1 MTPVPLTV
9 IVTTFNHEAFVAQ
22 ALDSVLAQETDV
34 PFQVVV
40 IDDASTDAT
49 PDIVRGL
56 RDRHPERVR
65 LAFNQVNE
73 NSNRRFR
80 DEWERCGSE
89 YVAVLDGDDYWT
101 STAKLA
107 RLVAVLEERP
117 ECAICFHDV
126 EVVPDDPE
134 HLAWLNN
141 GPDWN
146 RPLGIDDL
154 WTTNFI
160 AGCSPVL
167 RRSLLPRLPSWYDD
181 LPMGDWPLYLLCAD
195 RGSIAFVDEVMGVYR
210 LHAGGLW
217 TGRAEEDRLLQM
229 AGFMENMGRHMPHHA
244 AAAGFQAARWRRAL
258 AVEHR
263 QAPLRSP
270 ELRRWL
276 VAGPPSGPLEERLAA
291 FVARHAG
298 PGARV
303 IRVQREPRRSWTA
316 AEPLR
321 LPPAPP
327 RFAGWPVADGPAGSA
342 VLPWLSADRVYELSL
357 HTPGSTAPPLAR
369 ATTVGEPVGEGVD
382 GRPAPAAAED
392 PRPGEPFVRVEPVVV
407 KCRRGAG
414 AARVTWSTGDGSPGQ
429 LWLAFYP
436 VTAGV
441 PEPGEPSIAA
451 LEALREA
458 GAEYLLVPEAGA
470 WWLKRDPRLRRRLRF
485 RYRLV
490 ADERGLARLYD
501 VREPRAR
508 ARILSRSR

>member
-1 MTPVPLTV
+1 MTPVRLTV
-9 IVTTFNHEAFVAQ
+9 IVTTFNHEAFAAQ
-22 ALDSVLAQETDV
+22 ALQSVLAQETAV

-49 PDIVRGL
+49 RDIVRGL
-56 RDRHPERVR
+56 RDRHPERVH
-65 LAFNQVNE
+65 LAFNDVNE

-80 DEWERCGSE
+80 EEWERCGSE
-89 YVAVLDGDDYWT
+89 YVATLDGDDYWT
-101 STAKLA
+101 STDKLA
-107 RLVAVLEERP
+107 RLVTVLDERP

-134 HLAWLNN
+134 HLAWVNN

-154 WTTNFI
+154 WATNFI

-167 RRSLLPRLPSWYDD
+167 RRSLLPRLPRWYDD
-181 LPMGDWPLYLLCAD
+181 LPIGDWPLYLLSAE
-195 RGSIAFVDEVMGVYR
+195 RGSIVFVDEVMGVYR
-210 LHAGGLW
+210 LHAGGVW
-217 TGRAEEDRLLQM
+217 TGRAEEERLRLM
-229 AGFMENMGRHMPHHA
+229 VALMEEMGRHMPRHA
-244 AAAGFQAARWRRAL
+244 AAAAFQAARWRRAL
-258 AVEHR
+258 AVERHH
-263 QAPLRSP
+263 APLRSP

-276 VAGPPSGPLEERLAA
+276 VAGRPAGRLEEGLDA

-298 PGARV
+298 PDASV

-316 AEPLR
+316 AAPLR
-321 LPPAPP
+321 LPPAPA
-327 RFAGWPVADGPAGSA
+327 RFAGWPVAEGPAGSA

-357 HTPGSTAPPLAR
+357 HVPGSRAAPLAR
-369 ATTVGEPVGEGVD
+369 ATAVGEPVGEVED
-382 GRPAPAAAED
+382 RPAPIAGED
-392 PRPGEPFVRVEPVVV
+392 PRAGEPFVRLEPVVV
-407 KCRRGAG
+407 RCRRGAG

-441 PEPGEPSIAA
+441 TEPGGPSIAA

-470 WWLKRDPRLRRRLRF
+470 WWLQRDRRLRRHLRL

-490 ADERGLARLYD
+490 GDEPGLGRLYD
-501 VREPRAR
+501 VREPRTR
-508 ARILSRSR
+508 ARILSRLR

>member
-1 MTPVPLTV
+1 MTPVRLTV
-9 IVTTFNHEAFVAQ
+9 LVTTFNHEAFIAQ
-22 ALDSVLAQETDV
+22 ALESVLAQETAV

-49 PDIVRGL
+49 PGIVRGL
-56 RDRHPERVR
+56 GDRHPDRVR
-65 LAFNQVNE
+65 LAFNEVNE

-80 DEWERCGSE
+80 EEWERCGSE
-89 YVAVLDGDDYWT
+89 YVALLDGDDYWT
-101 STAKLA
+101 SPAKLQ
-107 RLVAVLEERP
+107 RLVDVLEERP
-117 ECAICFHDV
+117 ECSICFHNA
-126 EVVPDDPE
+126 EVVPDDPDQ
-134 HLAWLNN
+134 LAWLNN
-141 GPDWN
+141 GSDWD

-154 WTTNFI
+154 WATNFI

-167 RRSLLPRLPSWYDD
+167 RRSLLPRLPGWFDD
-181 LPMGDWPLYLLCAD
+181 APVGDWPLYLLCAD
-195 RGSIAFVDEVMGVYR
+195 RGSVVFVDEVMGVYR

-217 TGRAEEDRLLQM
+217 TGRAEQERLSQM
-229 AGFMENMGRHMPHHA
+229 AAFMEEMGRYMPHHA
-244 AAAGFQAARWRRAL
+244 AAARSQAARLRRAL
-258 AVEHR
+258 AVERR

-276 VAGPPSGPLEERLAA
+276 VAGRPSGPLQERLDA
-291 FVARHAG
+291 FLECHAG
-298 PGARV
+298 PEARV

-321 LPPAPP
+321 LPPVPP
-327 RFAGWPVADGPAGSA
+327 RFAGWLVADESAGST

-357 HTPGSTAPPLAR
+357 HTPGSTGPPLAR
-369 ATTVGEPVGEGVD
+369 ASTVGEPVGEGVD
-382 GRPAPAAAED
+382 GRPTPATED
-392 PRPGEPFVRVEPVVV
+392 PAPGEPFVRVEPVVV

-429 LWLAFYP
+429 LWMAFYP

-458 GAEYLLVPEAGA
+458 GAEYLLVPEVGA
-470 WWLKRDPRLRRRLRF
+470 WWLQRDRRLRRHLRF
-485 RYRLV
+485 GYRL
-490 ADERGLARLYD
+490 AGDEPGLGRLYD

>member
-9 IVTTFNHEAFVAQ
+9 IVTTYNHEAFAAQ
-22 ALDSVLAQETDV
+22 ALGSVLAQETAV

-49 PDIVRGL
+49 SDIVREL

-65 LAFNQVNE
+65 VAFNEVNE

-80 DEWERCGSE
+80 EEWERCGSE

-126 EVVPDDPE
+126 AVVPDDPG
-134 HLAWLNN
+134 HLAWVNN

-154 WTTNFI
+154 WATNFI
-160 AGCSPVL
+160 AGCSPLL
-167 RRSLLPRLPSWYDD
+167 RRSLLPRLPRWYDD

-195 RGSIAFVDEVMGVYR
+195 RGSVAFVDEVMGVYR

-217 TGRAEEDRLLQM
+217 TGRAEEERLRQM
-229 AGFMENMGRHMPHHA
+229 AGFMEEMGRHMPRHA

-258 AVEHR
+258 AVERR

-276 VAGPPSGPLEERLAA
+276 VAGRPSGGLEERLDA

-298 PGARV
+298 SDARV
-303 IRVQREPRRSWTA
+303 IRVQREPRRSWNA

-327 RFAGWPVADGPAGSA
+327 RFAGWPVAEAPAGST
-342 VLPWLSADRVYELSL
+342 VLSWLAADRVYELSL
-357 HTPGSTAPPLAR
+357 HAPGSTAPPLAR
-369 ATTVGEPVGEGVD
+369 AATVGEPIEDRVD
-382 GRPAPAAAED
+382 GRPAPPTED
-392 PRPGEPFVRVEPVVV
+392 PAPGEPFVRVEPVVV

-429 LWLAFYP
+429 LWMAFYP

-458 GAEYLLVPEAGA
+458 GAEYLLVPEAGR
-470 WWLKRDPRLRRRLRF
+470 WWLERDPQLRRRLRS

-508 ARILSRSR
+508 ARILSHSR